1 MALREKKKCCVIL
14 VFFLFVC
21 FGGFFSVCSDKKL
34 LRFQPRRPNT
44 AGLANN
50 KKSNKSYGT
59 WEFKVPRATW
69 SACHVQLT
77 FLSGMPVVSSV
88 DEILCPR
95 RWLSRGT
102 RTNRKIFHCVSISNG
117 EWGEEG
123 IRRGGGG
130 GRSSNRS
137 LPVELIA
144 YSENNVPYPRFSEGR
159 ALAEATFFLLLAS
172 SKRRALRG
180 TGRIRGF
187 SSVPFRPGKIIRSAE
202 PNAANLCP
210 N

>member
-1 MALREKKKCCVIL
+1 MKFFARGGGLAEGHGPIEKYFIVLAFQMASGERRA
-14 VFFLFVC
+14 
-21 FGGFFSVCSDKKL
+21 FGG
-34 LRFQPRRPNT
+34 
-44 AGLANN
+44 
-50 KKSNKSYGT
+50 
-59 WEFKVPRATW
+59 
-69 SACHVQLT
+69 
-77 FLSGMPVVSSV
+77 
-88 DEILCPR
+88 
-95 RWLSRGT
+95 
-102 RTNRKIFHCVSISNG
+102 
-117 EWGEEG
+117 
-123 IRRGGGG
+123 GGGG